1 MPSSDGGGPVG
12 PSGGPRGPGGR
23 FPKSAR
29 LALSSEFARVRT
41 EGKSI
46 AGRYLIMG
54 VYRSGQDEAART
66 GLITSRRV
74 GNAVLRNRV
83 RRRLREI
90 VRLERANLRPGHWVV
105 LVARAAAAKTDSAR
119 LRAEYL
125 ALGRRGAI
133 FQPGSSTP

>member
-1 MPSSDGGGPVG
+1 MGE
-12 PSGGPRGPGGR
+12 GR

-29 LALSSEFARVRT
+29 LAQSFEFARVKKQGR
-41 EGKSI
+41 SLP
-46 AGRYLIMG
+46 GRYMVMG
-54 VYRSGQDEAART
+54 VYKAGTGEGARI

-90 VRLERANLRPGHWVV
+90 VRVERARMRPGLWIV
-105 LVARAAAAKTDSAR
+105 LVARAAAVQADLAK

-125 ALGRRGAI
+125 ALGKRAAI
-133 FQPGSSTP
+133 FEELPAS